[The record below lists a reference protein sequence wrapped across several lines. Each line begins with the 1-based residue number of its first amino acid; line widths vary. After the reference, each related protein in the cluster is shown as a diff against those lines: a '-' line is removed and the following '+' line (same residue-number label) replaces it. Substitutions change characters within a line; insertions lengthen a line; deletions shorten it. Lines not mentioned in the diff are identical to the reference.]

1 MNEDLCVICLSTLK
15 ENDTYALSC
24 NHKFHTKCII
34 DWFRSES
41 SNGNCPCC
49 MDVPV
54 NGYGLW
60 DYSGFY
66 NSQIFNHRLKNLRKY
81 SRLKTSPQLLKN
93 EFVKLKKNEDEL
105 KIIKN
110 EVKHFKNTTEYNNII
125 KQMRKIT
132 SRQYNKED
140 RIRNLK
146 FNIVSKYPLLVLT

>member
-1 MNEDLCVICLSTLK
+1 MNEDLCVICLSTLN
-15 ENDTYALSC
+15 EDDTYKLSC

-66 NSQIFNHRLKNLRKY
+66 NHTFINNRVKNLRRFSK
-81 SRLKTSPQLLKN
+81 RKTSPQLLKN

-105 KIIKN
+105 KNIKN
-110 EVKHFKNTTEYNNII
+110 EVKHFKNTTEYNELL
-125 KQMRKIT
+125 KQLKKIT
-132 SRQYNKED
+132 SKQYNKES
-140 RIRNLK
+140 RIRNIK
-146 FNIVSKYPLLVLT
+146 MNIVTNYPILILT